1 MTRAQKLKVKLRTF
15 DYGLAFN
22 VLILILI
29 AAVMILPIL
38 YLVSTSLKPMDEMF
52 VYPPKFFVKNPTLAN
67 FGSLFSSVSTS
78 FVPFARYAFN
88 SILSSV
94 IVVVLIILLCSAAAY
109 PLAVHDFPGR
119 NLLFSLVVSG
129 LMFAPEVLEIP
140 RFIVISKLH
149 IFDSYLAL
157 ILPAL
162 AFPTG
167 LFLMKQFLEQ
177 VPHAIFEAAKI
188 DGAGELRLFYSMAL
202 PQIKPAWAT
211 VSILC
216 FFQVWSDTA
225 PSTLFISD
233 EKLKT
238 LTYYLSTIS
247 GTGVS
252 TAGAAAAA
260 SFLIIVPPIL
270 IFIIFQK
277 KIISTMAY
285 SGIK

>member
-1 MTRAQKLKVKLRTF
+1 MQKLKSKLRTF

-22 VLILILI
+22 VLFLILI
-29 AAVMILPIL
+29 AAIMVLPIV
-38 YLVSTSLKPMDEMF
+38 YLFSTALKPMDELF
-52 VYPPKFFVKNPTLAN
+52 VYPPRFFVKNPTLNN
-67 FGSLFSSVSTS
+67 FASLFTSVSSS

-88 SILSSV
+88 SIFSSA
-94 IVVVLIILLCSAAAY
+94 IVVILIILICSAAAY

-119 NLLFSLVVSG
+119 NILFSIVVG
-129 LMFAPEVLEIP
+129 ALMFAPEVLEIP

-157 ILPAL
+157 ILPPL

-177 VPHAIFEAAKI
+177 VPRAIFEAAKI
-188 DGAGELRLFYSMAL
+188 DGAGELRLFYNMAL

-216 FFQVWSDTA
+216 FFQIWADTV

-238 LTYYLSTIS
+238 LTYYLTTIS

-252 TAGAAAAA
+252 TAGTAAAA

-270 IFIIFQK
+270 IFIFFQK